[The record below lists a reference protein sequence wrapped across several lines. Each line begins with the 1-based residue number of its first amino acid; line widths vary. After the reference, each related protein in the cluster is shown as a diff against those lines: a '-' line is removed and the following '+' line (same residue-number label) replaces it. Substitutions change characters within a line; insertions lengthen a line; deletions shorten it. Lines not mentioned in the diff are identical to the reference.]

1 MAGFPVGVSYNKSM
15 SRSVTCKIS
24 GKSFVFTADYFNKRV
39 EEYTDVESLQKYY
52 VTKKVKSLIVRGYSV
67 QEIRNILSIDSDDLI
82 SIDSQEITDI
92 MVYHGLRKETVSKKN
107 SSNFATH
114 KTDPDVSAFIN
125 NIKDLKYD

>member
-1 MAGFPVGVSYNKSM
+1 M

-24 GKSFVFTADYFNKRV
+24 GKSFVFAADYFNKRV

-52 VTKKVKSLIVRGYSV
+52 VTKKVKSLIIRGYSV
-67 QEIRNILSIDSDDLI
+67 QEIRNILSIDSDNLI
-82 SIDSQEITDI
+82 PINSQEITDI
-92 MVYHGLRKETVSKKN
+92 MVYHGLRNETVSKKN

-114 KTDPDVSAFIN
+114 KSDPDVSAFIN